1 MSYFLFGL
9 SAAAAALSIGLMAN
23 GDLLNGFTFAMV
35 AVTFFF
41 NGKTAQITR

>member
-9 SAAAAALSIGLMAN
+9 SAAAAAVSAGLLTH
-23 GDLLNGFTFAMV
+23 GDLVNGFTFAMV

-41 NGKTAQITR
+41 NGKIAQNR